1 MCGIVGYIGAQ
12 DAAPLLLEGL
22 GRLEYRGYD
31 SAGVAVVTRSG
42 LKIRKSQGRV
52 ADLVAGLPA
61 RFKGAPGIGHTRWA
75 NHGEPTEDNSHPHTD
90 TAGRIAVV
98 HNGIIENAD
107 ELRAKLVAD
116 GVEFVSQTDTE
127 TVAHLIA
134 KAFADGATDLEQAV
148 RRPRPSF
155 VGAYGLPIRDAEE

>member
-12 DAAPLLLEGL
+12 DAAPILLEGL

-52 ADLVAGLPA
+52 ATCCRRLPA

-75 NHGEPTEDNSHPHTD
+75 THGEPTENAHPHTD

-107 ELRAKLVAD
+107 ELRAKLMAD
-116 GVEFVSQTDTE
+116 GVEFASQTDTE
-127 TVAHLIA
+127 VVPTSSRPPSRPARQ
-134 KAFADGATDLEQAV
+134 TSSV
-148 RRPRPSF
+148 RSARRCAGSSRPTASP
-155 VGAYGLPIRDAEE
+155 